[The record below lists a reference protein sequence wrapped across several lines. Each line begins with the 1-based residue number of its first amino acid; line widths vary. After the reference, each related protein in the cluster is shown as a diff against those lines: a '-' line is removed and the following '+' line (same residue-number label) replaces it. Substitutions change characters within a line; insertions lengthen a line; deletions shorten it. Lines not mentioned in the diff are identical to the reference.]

1 MMDRPAE
8 KIALIGVGCRLPGGV
23 GSADEYWTLLCEG
36 RDASG
41 PAPADRWRDYAER
54 GPSYAAAVRRTLA
67 RGSFLDGVA
76 DFDAEF
82 FGLSPREAELMD
94 PQQRLVMET
103 AWEALEHAGV
113 PPTSLAGTDA
123 GVYVGVCTGD
133 YGHRLLE
140 DLPDIEAWTG
150 IGAATCAV
158 ANRVSYALDLRGPSM
173 AVDTAC
179 SASLVAVHLAV
190 QALRAG
196 ETDVALAGGVN
207 LILSPGETL
216 TLDAAATLAPDGRSK
231 SFDAAADGYGRGE
244 GAVVVVLKRLADA
257 VRDGD
262 RVLATIRG
270 SAVNQD
276 GRTVGIMAPCGQAQ
290 EHVMRRALR
299 QAGVEPGTVGYV
311 EAHGTGT
318 AIGDPLEAGALSAVY
333 GKGRP
338 PEQPCLIGSAKSN
351 IGHLEGAAGIAGLV
365 KAVLA
370 LERGEIPPSRLDT
383 PTPAVDWAGAGLRV
397 VDAPAPWPGSAHP
410 RRAAVSAFGYGGT
423 VAHVVLEQ
431 APPPRPAADW
441 TVSQPAAEGAASQPP
456 AAGTA
461 TEPPAEVAA
470 ARSPAEEAVG
480 RPYLVSPA
488 RPYSVS
494 VARLYPVSAASQAA
508 LRQAAGNLAGVVGR
522 LSAADVGHTLAL
534 RRAHLPQRA
543 VVAAEDPAALA
554 DRLRAL
560 SAGAPHDAVTT
571 GRVLADP
578 GPGPVFVF
586 SGHGSQWTGM
596 GRELL
601 ETSPAFAAVVDELE
615 PVFAAEIGFSPRKAL
630 TEDELTEV
638 DRIQTMIFVMQL
650 GLVELWREHGVRP
663 HAVIGHSVGEIAAAV
678 TAGALSRLDGARLI
692 CRRSLLLRRVAGRG
706 AMVMVPLP
714 FGETARLLG
723 DRTDVVAAIASSPGS
738 TVVSG
743 DPDAVAEVLAG
754 WLEEGI
760 PARRVASDVAFHGP
774 QMDPLLAEL
783 TTAAAGLTEG
793 APGIRVYST
802 VLDDPRTEHGFD
814 AEYWAANL
822 RRPVRLAEAVAA
834 AAADGYRAF
843 VEISPHPVVTHSVLE
858 TLGAGG
864 HEEVFVGASLR
875 RNRSPRVTLPASV
888 AAAYCAGLD
897 VDWHRLQPAG
907 GPVVLPSY
915 PWQRRRHWRAPSA
928 PDTGGRGHDP
938 DTHTLLGDGLDLAG
952 TDVRLWRTGVDDQ
965 SRPYPG
971 SHAIEG
977 VEIVPAAVLAATFF
991 AAAEAQALG
1000 EVTMSA
1006 PLLTAERREVQV
1018 VRQGTG
1024 LRLAARAAGDPD
1036 AAWQMIATAT
1046 VPAEPGEAPVPPAR
1060 RLESADPGLV
1070 MQRLAAVGVPGTGF
1084 DWTVEEL
1091 LRGDGALR
1099 ARVRC
1104 GPAATWAPVLDAA
1117 MSVAPSV
1124 FPGDPLLRMVTHV
1137 DRLVTVGQ
1145 PPETVDIEVWLDP
1158 DRADTVHVRVTDRA
1172 DTVHVR
1178 VTDRADTVH
1187 VRMADRAGAVAGWLS
1202 GLRYPVIDAPPAAES
1217 GAEGV
1222 RPAESIVDLGP
1233 EELRAF
1239 LLEEVG
1245 AQIAKEMRLA
1255 PADLQPHRP
1264 LVEQGLDSVLTVV
1277 VRRRLEK
1284 RFRCSLPA
1292 TLLWQQPTVAA
1303 VADYIAG
1310 LLSASAGQGDAA
1322 ARM

>member
-1 MMDRPAE
+1 MARPAE
-8 KIALIGVGCRLPGGV
+8 LIALIGIGCRLPGGV
-23 GSADEYWTLLCEG
+23 GSADEYWDLLCEG

-41 PAPADRWRDYAER
+41 PAPEERWRDYADR
-54 GPSYAAAVRRTLA
+54 GPSYATAVRRTLA

-113 PPTSLAGTDA
+113 APTSLAGTDA

-150 IGAATCAV
+150 IGSATCAV

-216 TLDAAATLAPDGRSK
+216 TLDAAGTLAPDGRSK

-244 GAVVVVLKRLADA
+244 GAVVVVLKRLSDA

-276 GRTVGIMAPCGQAQ
+276 GRTAGIMAPCGQAQ

-318 AIGDPLEAGALSAVY
+318 AVGDPLEAGALSAVY

-370 LERGEIPPSRLDT
+370 LERGQIPPSRLDT
-383 PTPAVDWAGAGLRV
+383 PNPAVDWEAAGLRV

-431 APPPRPAADW
+431 APPA
-441 TVSQPAAEGAASQPP
+441 
-456 AAGTA
+456 
-461 TEPPAEVAA
+461 EPPAE
-470 ARSPAEEAVG
+470 G
-480 RPYLVSPA
+480 RA
-488 RPYSVS
+488 G
-494 VARLYPVSAASQAA
+494 RLFPVSAASRAA
-508 LRQAAGNLAGVVGR
+508 LRQAAGNLAGVVGD
-522 LSAADVGHTLAL
+522 LPAAGVGHTLAL
-534 RRAHLPQRA
+534 RRAHLPHRA

-554 DRLRAL
+554 ARLRAL
-560 SAGAPHDAVTT
+560 SAGTPHDAVTT
-571 GRVLADP
+571 GQVLVDP

-586 SGHGSQWTGM
+586 SGHGSQWAGM

-601 ETSPAFAAVVDELE
+601 ETEPAFAAVVDELE
-615 PVFAAEIGFSPRKAL
+615 PVFAAEIGFSPRKVL
-630 TEDELTEV
+630 TEDELTDV

-692 CRRSLLLRRVAGRG
+692 CRRSRLLRRVAGRG
-706 AMVMVPLP
+706 AMVMVQLP
-714 FGETARLLG
+714 FAETARLLG
-723 DRTDVVAAIASSPGS
+723 ERTDVVAAIASSPGS

-743 DPDAVAEVLAG
+743 DPDAVADVLAG
-754 WLEEGI
+754 WLEQGI

-783 TTAAAGLTEG
+783 TAAAADLTADTPGL
-793 APGIRVYST
+793 RVYST
-802 VLDDPRTEHGFD
+802 ALEDPRTSHGFD
-814 AEYWAANL
+814 GAYWAANL
-822 RRPVRLAEAVAA
+822 RRPVRLADAVTA

-864 HEEVFVGASLR
+864 YEEIFVGASLR

-888 AAAYCAGLD
+888 AAAYCAGLE

-915 PWQRRRHWRAPSA
+915 PWQHRRHWRAPSA
-928 PDTGGRGHDP
+928 PDTAGRGHDP
-938 DTHTLLGDGLDLAG
+938 DTHTLLGDGVDLAG
-952 TDVRLWRTGVDDQ
+952 SDVRLWRTGVDDQ
-965 SRPYPG
+965 TRPYPG

-991 AAAEAQALG
+991 AASGGRTLG

-1006 PLLTAERREVQV
+1006 PLLTADRREVQV
-1018 VRQGTG
+1018 VRQGG
-1024 LRLAARAAGDPD
+1024 ELRLAARAAGEPD

-1046 VPAEPGEAPVPPAR
+1046 VPATPGEAPDPPAHP
-1060 RLESADPGLV
+1060 LTAADPGLV
-1070 MQRLAAVGVPGTGF
+1070 MERLAAVGVPGTGF

-1091 LRGDGALR
+1091 LRGHGALR

-1117 MSVAPSV
+1117 MSVAPSA

-1137 DRLVTVGQ
+1137 DRLVAVGEPPDTV
-1145 PPETVDIEVWLDP
+1145 EIEVWLDP
-1158 DRADTVHVRVTDRA
+1158 ERADTVQVRVTDG
-1172 DTVHVR
+1172 
-1178 VTDRADTVH
+1178 
-1187 VRMADRAGAVAGWLS
+1187 AGDVVGWLS
-1202 GLRYPVIDAPPAAES
+1202 GLRYPVIDVPAPAEN
-1217 GAEGV
+1217 GTDGT
-1222 RPAESIVDLGP
+1222 RPAESIADLGP

-1245 AQIAKEMRLA
+1245 AQIAKEMRLD
-1255 PADLQPHRP
+1255 PGDLQPHRP

-1284 RFRCSLPA
+1284 RFRCSLPT

-1303 VADYIAG
+1303 VSDYIAG
-1310 LLSASAGQGDAA
+1310 LVSANGSAEAG
-1322 ARM
+1322 

>member
-1 MMDRPAE
+1 MDRPA
-8 KIALIGVGCRLPGGV
+8 IAVIGIGCRLPGG
-23 GSADEYWTLLCEG
+23 ADSPEAYWDLLREG

-41 PAPADRWRDYAER
+41 PAPADRWRDYAGR
-54 GPSYAAAVRRTLA
+54 GPSYAAAVRRA
-67 RGSFLDGVA
+67 VPRGSFLDGVT

-94 PQQRLVMET
+94 PQQRLVLET

-113 PPTSLAGTDA
+113 SPDALAGTDA

-216 TLDAAATLAPDGRSK
+216 TLDAAGTLAPDGRSK

-244 GAVVVVLKRLADA
+244 GAAVVVLKRLTDA

-262 RVLATIRG
+262 RILATVLG

-318 AIGDPLEAGALSAVY
+318 AVGDPLEAAALGAVY
-333 GKGRP
+333 GAGRP
-338 PEQPCLIGSAKSN
+338 AERPCLIGSAKSN

-370 LERGEIPPSRLDT
+370 LDRGELPPSRLDT

-397 VDAPAPWPGSAHP
+397 VDAPTPWPGSEHP

-431 APPPRPAADW
+431 APEQA
-441 TVSQPAAEGAASQPP
+441 PP
-456 AAGTA
+456 AGGTA
-461 TEPPAEVAA
+461 
-470 ARSPAEEAVG
+470 G
-480 RPYLVSPA
+480 
-488 RPYSVS
+488 
-494 VARLYPVSAASQAA
+494 RLYPVSAASRPA
-508 LRQAAGNLAGVVGR
+508 LRQAAGDLAAVVGR
-522 LSAADVGHTLAL
+522 LPAASVGHTLAL
-534 RRAHLPQRA
+534 RRAHLPHRA
-543 VVAAEDPAALA
+543 VVAADDAAALTEG
-554 DRLRAL
+554 LRAL
-560 SAGAPHDAVTT
+560 AAGAPNDAVTT
-571 GRVLADP
+571 GRVLGDP

-586 SGHGSQWTGM
+586 SGHGSQWAGM

-601 ETSPAFAAVVDELE
+601 ASEPAFAAVIDELE
-615 PVFAAEIGFSPRKAL
+615 PVFAAEIGFSPREVL
-630 TEDELTEV
+630 SEGELTEV
-638 DRIQTMIFVMQL
+638 DRIQTMIFAMQL
-650 GLVELWREHGVRP
+650 GLVELWREYGLRP

-678 TAGALSRLDGARLI
+678 TAGALSRVDGARLI
-692 CRRSLLLRRVAGRG
+692 CRRSRLLRRVAGRG
-706 AMVMVPLP
+706 AMAMVQLP
-714 FGETARLLG
+714 FADAARLLAG
-723 DRTDVVAAIASSPGS
+723 RTDVVAAIASSPGS

-743 DPDAVAEVLAG
+743 DPDSVAEVLLG
-754 WLEEGI
+754 WLDEGI

-774 QMDPLLAEL
+774 QMDPLLADL
-783 TTAAAGLTEG
+783 TAAAADLVPA
-793 APGIRVYST
+793 APGLRVYST
-802 VLDDPRTEHGFD
+802 ALDDPREAPGFD
-814 AEYWAANL
+814 GAYWAANL
-822 RRPVRLAEAVAA
+822 RRPVRLADAVAA

-858 TLGAGG
+858 TLSADG
-864 HEEVFVGASLR
+864 HEEVFVGSSLR
-875 RNRSPRVTLPASV
+875 RNRPARATLLAGV
-888 AAAYCAGLD
+888 AAAHCAGLG
-897 VDWHRLQPAG
+897 VDWRRLQPAG
-907 GPVVLPSY
+907 GPVVLPAY

-928 PDTGGRGHDP
+928 PDAGGRGHDP
-938 DTHTLLGDGLDLAG
+938 DTHTLLGDGVDLAG
-952 TDVRLWRTGVDDQ
+952 TDVRLWRTALDDQ
-965 SRPYPG
+965 TRPYPG

-991 AAAEAQALG
+991 AASGGQVLG

-1006 PLLTAERREVQV
+1006 PLLTTDRREVQV
-1018 VRQGTG
+1018 VRQGTA
-1024 LRLAARAAGDPD
+1024 LRLAARPAGEPD

-1046 VPAEPGEAPVPPAR
+1046 VPATPGEAPAPPAQP
-1060 RLESADPGLV
+1060 LTPADPGTV
-1070 MQRLAAVGVPGTGF
+1070 TRRLAAVGVPGTGF
-1084 DWTVEEL
+1084 DWTVGEL
-1091 LRGDGALR
+1091 LLGHGALR

-1104 GPAATWAPVLDAA
+1104 GPAGGEPPADGTAPGAWATVLDAA
-1117 MSVAPSV
+1117 MSVAPSA

-1137 DRLVTVGQ
+1137 DRLVTVGE
-1145 PPETVDIEVWLDP
+1145 PPGAVDIEVWLDP
-1158 DRADTVHVRVTDRA
+1158 ERADTVQVRVTDP
-1172 DTVHVR
+1172 
-1178 VTDRADTVH
+1178 
-1187 VRMADRAGAVAGWLS
+1187 AGAVVAWLS
-1202 GLRYPVIDAPPAAES
+1202 GLRYPVIDAPAS
-1217 GAEGV
+1217 GEDGADGR
-1222 RPAESIVDLGP
+1222 RPADSFADLPP

-1239 LLEEVG
+1239 LIEEVG
-1245 AQIAKEMRLA
+1245 AQVAKEMRLA
-1255 PADLQPHRP
+1255 PGDLSPNRP

-1277 VRRRLEK
+1277 VRRRLEQ
-1284 RFRCSLPA
+1284 RFRCSLPT
-1292 TLLWQQPTVAA
+1292 TLLWRQPTIVA
-1303 VADYIAG
+1303 VSDYIAG
-1310 LLSASAGQGDAA
+1310 LVAGPTPAANGNGSTDAG
-1322 ARM
+1322 

>member
-1 MMDRPAE
+1 MDRPNE
-8 KIALIGVGCRLPGGV
+8 MIALIGIGCRLPGGV
-23 GSADEYWTLLCEG
+23 GSADDYWNLLCEG

-41 PAPADRWRDYAER
+41 PAPADRWSDYADR
-54 GPSYAAAVRRTLA
+54 GPSYAAALRRA
-67 RGSFLDGVA
+67 VPYGSYLDGAA

-113 PPTSLAGTDA
+113 SPDALAGTDA

-150 IGAATCAV
+150 IGAAACAV
-158 ANRVSYALDLRGPSM
+158 ANRVSYALDLRGPSL

-190 QALRAG
+190 QALRTG

-216 TLDAAATLAPDGRSK
+216 TLDAAGTLAPDGRSK

-244 GAVVVVLKRLADA
+244 GAAVVVLKRLSDA

-262 RVLATIRG
+262 RILATIRG

-276 GRTVGIMAPCGQAQ
+276 GRTAGIMAPCGQAQ

-318 AIGDPLEAGALSAVY
+318 AVGDPLEADALGAVY
-333 GKGRP
+333 GADRP
-338 PEQPCLIGSAKSN
+338 AEEPCLIGSAKSN

-370 LERGEIPPSRLDT
+370 LERGELPPSRLDT
-383 PTPAVDWAGAGLRV
+383 PTPAIDWKGTGLRV
-397 VDAPAPWPGSAHP
+397 VDAPRPWPASAHP

-431 APPPRPAADW
+431 APP
-441 TVSQPAAEGAASQPP
+441 AEGQPHPASDKE
-456 AAGTA
+456 TA
-461 TEPPAEVAA
+461 
-470 ARSPAEEAVG
+470 R
-480 RPYLVSPA
+480 
-488 RPYSVS
+488 
-494 VARLYPVSAASQAA
+494 RLYPVSAASRAA
-508 LRQAAGNLAGVVGR
+508 LRQAAGNLAGVVGD
-522 LSAADVGHTLAL
+522 LPAADAGHTLAL
-534 RRAHLPQRA
+534 RRAHLPHRA
-543 VVAAEDPAALA
+543 VVAAESPAALA

-560 SAGAPHDAVTT
+560 STGAPHDAVTT
-571 GRVLADP
+571 GQVLVDP

-586 SGHGSQWTGM
+586 SGHGSQWAGM

-601 ETSPAFAAVVDELE
+601 ATEPAFAAVIDELE
-615 PVFAAEIGFSPRKAL
+615 PVFAAEIGFSPREVL

-638 DRIQTMIFVMQL
+638 DRIQTMIFAMQL
-650 GLVELWREHGVRP
+650 GLVELWRAYGVRP

-692 CRRSLLLRRVAGRG
+692 CRRSRLLRRVAGHG
-706 AMVMVPLP
+706 AMAMVQLP
-714 FGETARLLG
+714 FAEAARLLG

-743 DPDAVAEVLAG
+743 DPDAVADVLTG
-754 WLEEGI
+754 WIEEGI

-774 QMDPLLAEL
+774 QMDPLLADL
-783 TTAAAGLTEG
+783 TAAAADLKVDV
-793 APGIRVYST
+793 PGIRVYST
-802 VLDDPRTEHGFD
+802 ALDDPRASPGFD
-814 AEYWAANL
+814 GAYWAVNL
-822 RRPVRLAEAVAA
+822 RRPVRLADAIAA

-843 VEISPHPVVTHSVLE
+843 IELAPHPVVTHSVLE
-858 TLGAGG
+858 TLSTGG
-864 HEEVFVGASLR
+864 HEEIFVGASLR
-875 RNRSPRVTLPASV
+875 RNRPTRAALLTSV
-888 AAAYCAGLD
+888 AAAHCAGVE
-897 VDWHRLQPAG
+897 VDWHRLQPVG

-915 PWQRRRHWRAPSA
+915 PWQHRRHWRTPSA
-928 PDTGGRGHDP
+928 PDTAGRGHDP

-965 SRPYPG
+965 TRPYPG

-991 AAAEAQALG
+991 AAAGGQVLG

-1006 PLLTAERREVQV
+1006 PLLTADRREVQV

-1024 LRLAARAAGDPD
+1024 LRLAARPAGEPD
-1036 AAWQMIATAT
+1036 AAWQIIATAT
-1046 VPAEPGEAPVPPAR
+1046 ALTEPGEAPASPAPP
-1060 RLESADPGLV
+1060 LTSADPGLI
-1070 MQRLAAVGVPGTGF
+1070 MQRLAAVGVPETGF
-1084 DWTVEEL
+1084 DWTVKEL
-1091 LRGDGALR
+1091 LYGDGALR

-1117 MSVAPSV
+1117 MSVAPSA

-1137 DRLVTVGQ
+1137 DRLVTVGEA
-1145 PPETVDIEVWLDP
+1145 PDTVDIEVWLDP
-1158 DRADTVHVRVTDRA
+1158 EHADTVQVRVTD
-1172 DTVHVR
+1172 D
-1178 VTDRADTVH
+1178 
-1187 VRMADRAGAVAGWLS
+1187 AGAVVGWLS
-1202 GLRYPVIDAPPAAES
+1202 GLRYPVIDVPTPAEN

-1222 RPAESIVDLGP
+1222 RPAESIADLGP
-1233 EELRAF
+1233 AELRAF
-1239 LLEEVG
+1239 LLEEVS
-1245 AQIAKEMRLA
+1245 AQIAQEMRLA
-1255 PADLQPHRP
+1255 PADLSPHRP

-1284 RFRCSLPA
+1284 RFRCSLPT
-1292 TLLWQQPTVAA
+1292 TLLWRQPTVAA
-1303 VADYIAG
+1303 VSDFIAG
-1310 LLSASAGQGDAA
+1310 LVSTSNSNGEAS
-1322 ARM
+1322 

>member
-1 MMDRPAE
+1 MDRPAE
-8 KIALIGVGCRLPGGV
+8 VIALIGIGCRLPGGV
-23 GSADEYWTLLCEG
+23 GSAEEFWSLLCEG

-41 PAPADRWRDYAER
+41 PAPADRWRDYADR
-54 GPSYAAAVRRTLA
+54 GPSYAAAVRRTVPH
-67 RGSFLDGVA
+67 GSFLEGAA

-113 PPTSLAGTDA
+113 SPDALAGTDA

-158 ANRVSYALDLRGPSM
+158 ANRVSYALDLRGPSL

-216 TLDAAATLAPDGRSK
+216 TLDAAGTLAPDGRSK

-244 GAVVVVLKRLADA
+244 GAAVVVLKRLSDA

-262 RVLATIRG
+262 RILATIRG

-299 QAGVEPGTVGYV
+299 QAGVEPATVGYV

-318 AIGDPLEAGALSAVY
+318 AVGDPLEAGALAAVY
-333 GKGRP
+333 GAGRP
-338 PEQPCLIGSAKSN
+338 ADEPCLIGSAKSN

-370 LERGEIPPSRLDT
+370 LERGELPPSRLDT

-397 VDAPAPWPGSAHP
+397 VGAPTPWPGSAHP

-431 APPPRPAADW
+431 APPTR
-441 TVSQPAAEGAASQPP
+441 SAAEGTAEWAAE
-456 AAGTA
+456 GTA
-461 TEPPAEVAA
+461 EETAGGTAGQIAERPAEKIAG
-470 ARSPAEEAVG
+470 RTAEGTAG
-480 RPYLVSPA
+480 
-488 RPYSVS
+488 
-494 VARLYPVSAASQAA
+494 RLYPVSAASRAA
-508 LRQAAGNLAGVVGR
+508 LRQAAGNLAGVVAE
-522 LSAADVGHTLAL
+522 LPAAGVGHTLAL
-534 RRAHLPQRA
+534 RRAHLPHRA
-543 VVAAEDPAALA
+543 VVAAANPATLA
-554 DRLRAL
+554 ERLRTL
-560 SAGAPHDAVTT
+560 SAGTPHDAVTT
-571 GRVLADP
+571 GRVLTDR

-586 SGHGSQWTGM
+586 SGHGSQWAGM

-601 ETSPAFAAVVDELE
+601 DTEPAFAAVIDELE
-615 PVFAAEIGFSPRKAL
+615 PVFAAEIGFSPREVL
-630 TEDELTEV
+630 SGGELTEV
-638 DRIQTMIFVMQL
+638 DRIQTMIFAMQL
-650 GLVELWREHGVRP
+650 GLVELWRAHGVRP
-663 HAVIGHSVGEIAAAV
+663 HAVIGHSVGELAAAV

-692 CRRSLLLRRVAGRG
+692 CRRSLLLRQVAGRG
-706 AMVMVPLP
+706 AMAMVQLP
-714 FGETARLLG
+714 FAEAARLLEG
-723 DRTDVVAAIASSPGS
+723 RTDVVAAIAASPGS

-743 DPDAVAEVLAG
+743 DPDAVARVLTG
-754 WLEEGI
+754 WIEEGI

-774 QMDPLLAEL
+774 QMDPLLAGL
-783 TTAAAGLTEG
+783 TAAAADLKAGVL
-793 APGIRVYST
+793 GIRVYST
-802 VLDDPRTEHGFD
+802 ALDDPRESPGFD
-814 AEYWAANL
+814 GAYWAANL
-822 RRPVRLAEAVAA
+822 RHPVRLADAVTAA
-834 AAADGYRAF
+834 ATDGYRAF
-843 VEISPHPVVTHSVLE
+843 IEVSAHPVVTHSLLE
-858 TLGAGG
+858 TLSTAG
-864 HEEVFVGASLR
+864 HDEVFVGTSLR
-875 RNRSPRVTLPASV
+875 RNRPARATLLAGV
-888 AAAYCAGLD
+888 AAAHCAGLD
-897 VDWHRLQPAG
+897 VNWPGLQPAG

-915 PWQRRRHWRAPSA
+915 PWQHRRHWRTPSA
-928 PDTGGRGHDP
+928 PDNAGRGHDP
-938 DTHTLLGDGLDLAG
+938 DTHTLLGDGIDLAG
-952 TDVRLWRTGVDDQ
+952 TDVRLWRTSLDDQ
-965 SRPYPG
+965 TRPYPG

-991 AAAEAQALG
+991 AAAGGQVLG

-1006 PLLTAERREVQV
+1006 PLLTADRREVQV
-1018 VRQGTG
+1018 VRQGAA

-1036 AAWQMIATAT
+1036 AAWQMIATAA
-1046 VPAEPGEAPVPPAR
+1046 VPAAPGTAPAPPEQP
-1060 RLESADPGLV
+1060 LTPVDPGLV
-1070 MQRLAAVGVPGTGF
+1070 AQRLAAVGVPGTGF
-1084 DWTVEEL
+1084 GWTIEEL
-1091 LRGDGALR
+1091 LRGHGALR

-1104 GPAATWAPVLDAA
+1104 GPATTWAPVLDAA
-1117 MSVAPSV
+1117 MSVAPSA

-1137 DRLVTVGQ
+1137 DRLVAVAE
-1145 PPETVDIEVWLDP
+1145 PPGTVDIEVWLDP
-1158 DRADTVHVRVTDRA
+1158 DRADTVQVRVTDE
-1172 DTVHVR
+1172 
-1178 VTDRADTVH
+1178 
-1187 VRMADRAGAVAGWLS
+1187 AGAVVGWLS
-1202 GLRYPVIDAPPAAES
+1202 GLRYPVIAAPASGEN

-1222 RPAESIVDLGP
+1222 RPADSIAGLGP
-1233 EELRAF
+1233 AELRAF

-1255 PADLQPHRP
+1255 PADLSPHRP

-1277 VRRRLEK
+1277 VRRRLEQ
-1284 RFRCSLPA
+1284 RFRCSLPT
-1292 TLLWQQPTVAA
+1292 TLLWRQPTVAA
-1303 VADYIAG
+1303 VSDFIAG
-1310 LLSASAGQGDAA
+1310 LVSPANGNGNAG
-1322 ARM
+1322 

>member
-1 MMDRPAE
+1 MDRPVEA
-8 KIALIGVGCRLPGGV
+8 IAVIGIGCRLPGGA
-23 GSADEYWTLLCEG
+23 GSPDAYWELLREG

-41 PAPADRWRDYAER
+41 PAPADRWQDYADR
-54 GPSYAAAVRRTLA
+54 GPSYAAAVRRTVP
-67 RGSFLDGVA
+67 RGSFLEGAA

-113 PPTSLAGTDA
+113 SPDALAGTDA

-158 ANRVSYALDLRGPSM
+158 ANRVSYALDLRGPSL

-216 TLDAAATLAPDGRSK
+216 TLDAAGTLAPDGRSK

-244 GAVVVVLKRLADA
+244 GAAVVVLKRLSDA
-257 VRDGD
+257 VADGD
-262 RVLATIRG
+262 RILAVVRG

-299 QAGVEPGTVGYV
+299 QAGIEPGTVGYV

-318 AIGDPLEAGALSAVY
+318 AVGDPLEAAALGAVY
-333 GKGRP
+333 GAGRSADR
-338 PEQPCLIGSAKSN
+338 PCLIGSAKSN

-370 LERGEIPPSRLDT
+370 LERGELPPSRLDT

-397 VDAPAPWPGSAHP
+397 VGAPTPWPDSAHP

-423 VAHVVLEQ
+423 VAHVVLEE
-431 APPPRPAADW
+431 APPASPAD
-441 TVSQPAAEGAASQPP
+441 G
-456 AAGTA
+456 GTA
-461 TEPPAEVAA
+461 
-470 ARSPAEEAVG
+470 G
-480 RPYLVSPA
+480 RLF
-488 RPYSVS
+488 
-494 VARLYPVSAASQAA
+494 PVSAASRTA
-508 LRQAAGNLAGVVGR
+508 LRQAAGRLAD
-522 LSAADVGHTLAL
+522 AAGDHPAAGVGHTLAL
-534 RRAHLPQRA
+534 RRAHLAERA
-543 VVAAEDPAALA
+543 VVAADDAAALTGG
-554 DRLRAL
+554 LRAL
-560 SAGAPHDAVTT
+560 AAGTPHAAVTT
-571 GRVLADP
+571 GRVLTAP

-586 SGHGSQWTGM
+586 SGHGSQWAGM

-601 ETSPAFAAVVDELE
+601 ATEPAFAAVIDELE
-615 PVFAAEIGFSPRKAL
+615 PVFAAEIGFSPREVL
-630 TEDELTEV
+630 TDGGLTEV
-638 DRIQTMIFVMQL
+638 DRVQTMIFAMQL
-650 GLVELWREHGVRP
+650 GLVELWRGYGVRP

-692 CRRSLLLRRVAGRG
+692 CRRSRLLRRVAGRG
-706 AMVMVPLP
+706 AMAMVQLP
-714 FGETARLLG
+714 FADAAARLAG
-723 DRTDVVAAIASSPGS
+723 RADVVAAIASSPGS

-743 DPDAVAEVLAG
+743 EPDAVAEVLSG

-760 PARRVASDVAFHGP
+760 PGRRVASDVAFHGP

-783 TTAAAGLTEG
+783 TAAAADLT
-793 APGIRVYST
+793 PRVPDLRVYST
-802 VLDDPRTEHGFD
+802 ALDDPRAAPGFD
-814 AEYWAANL
+814 GAYWATNL
-822 RRPVRLAEAVAA
+822 RRPVRLADAVSA

-858 TLGAGG
+858 TLSVTG
-864 HEEVFVGASLR
+864 HEDVFVGASLR
-875 RNRSPRVTLPASV
+875 RNRPARDTLLTGV
-888 AAAYCAGLD
+888 AAAHCAGLD
-897 VDWHRLQPAG
+897 VDWRRLQPAG
-907 GPVVLPSY
+907 GPLTLPTY
-915 PWQRRRHWRAPSA
+915 PWQHRRHWRAPSA
-928 PDTGGRGHDP
+928 PDAGGRGHDP
-938 DTHTLLGDGLDLAG
+938 DAHTLLGDGVELAG
-952 TDVRLWRTGVDDQ
+952 TDVRLWRTALDDHT
-965 SRPYPG
+965 RPYPG

-977 VEIVPAAVLAATFF
+977 VEIVPAAVLAVTFF
-991 AAAEAQALG
+991 AASGGQALG

-1006 PLLTAERREVQV
+1006 PLLTADRREVQV
-1018 VRQGTG
+1018 VRQGAE
-1024 LRLAARAAGDPD
+1024 LRLAARTAGEPD
-1036 AAWQMIATAT
+1036 APWQLIATAT
-1046 VPAEPGEAPVPPAR
+1046 AAGTANATGTVTATADATGTATATADATATAEPGDGPTLPDRPLAP
-1060 RLESADPGLV
+1060 ADPGSV
-1070 MQRLAAVGVPGTGF
+1070 TQRLAAVGVPGTGF

-1091 LRGDGALR
+1091 LRGDGVLR

-1104 GPAATWAPVLDAA
+1104 GPSDTWAPVLDAA
-1117 MSVAPSV
+1117 MSVAPSA

-1137 DRLVTVGQ
+1137 DRLVAVGKPPDTVH
-1145 PPETVDIEVWLDP
+1145 IEVWLDP
-1158 DRADTVHVRVTDRA
+1158 DRADTVQVRVTDP
-1172 DTVHVR
+1172 
-1178 VTDRADTVH
+1178 
-1187 VRMADRAGAVAGWLS
+1187 AGAVVGRLD
-1202 GLRYPVIDAPPAAES
+1202 GLRYPVIDAPAARENGADGTGPVES
-1217 GAEGV
+1217 FAE
-1222 RPAESIVDLGP
+1222 LGP

-1239 LLEEVG
+1239 LIQEVG
-1245 AQIAKEMRLA
+1245 AQIAKEMRLD
-1255 PADLQPHRP
+1255 PADLSPHRP

-1284 RFRCSLPA
+1284 RFRCSLPT
-1292 TLLWQQPTVAA
+1292 TLLWRQPTIVA
-1303 VADYIAG
+1303 VSDYIAG
-1310 LLSASAGQGDAA
+1310 LVSAPNGSADAG
-1322 ARM
+1322 

>member
-1 MMDRPAE
+1 MDRPAE
-8 KIALIGVGCRLPGGV
+8 MIALIGIGCRLPGGV
-23 GSADEYWTLLCEG
+23 GSADEYWNLLCEG

-41 PAPADRWRDYAER
+41 PAPADRWRDYADR
-54 GPSYAAAVRRTLA
+54 GPSYAAALRRTLPY
-67 RGSFLDGVA
+67 GSFLDGVA

-113 PPTSLAGTDA
+113 SPDALAGTDA

-158 ANRVSYALDLRGPSM
+158 ANRVSYALDLRGPSL

-216 TLDAAATLAPDGRSK
+216 TLDAAGTLAPDGRSK

-276 GRTVGIMAPCGQAQ
+276 GRTAGIMAPCGQAQ

-318 AIGDPLEAGALSAVY
+318 AVGDPLEAGALGAVY

-338 PEQPCLIGSAKSN
+338 PERPCLIGSAKSN

-370 LERGEIPPSRLDT
+370 LERGELPPSRLDA
-383 PTPAVDWAGAGLRV
+383 PTPAIDWEGAGLRV
-397 VDAPAPWPGSAHP
+397 VDAPTPWPASAHP

-431 APPPRPAADW
+431 APPA
-441 TVSQPAAEGAASQPP
+441 GPP
-456 AAGTA
+456 AGGTA
-461 TEPPAEVAA
+461 
-470 ARSPAEEAVG
+470 G
-480 RPYLVSPA
+480 
-488 RPYSVS
+488 
-494 VARLYPVSAASQAA
+494 RLYPVSAASPAA
-508 LRQAAGNLAGVVGR
+508 LRQAAGNLAGVAGR
-522 LSAADVGHTLAL
+522 LPSADVGHTLAL
-534 RRAHLPQRA
+534 RRAHLPHRA
-543 VVAAEDPAALA
+543 VVAAQSPAALA

-560 SAGAPHDAVTT
+560 STGAPHDAVTT
-571 GRVLADP
+571 GRVLSDP

-586 SGHGSQWTGM
+586 SGHGSQWAGM

-601 ETSPAFAAVVDELE
+601 ATEPVFAAVIDELE
-615 PVFAAEIGFSPRKAL
+615 PVFAAEIGFSPREVLA
-630 TEDELTEV
+630 EDELTEV
-638 DRIQTMIFVMQL
+638 DRIQTMIFAMQL
-650 GLVELWREHGVRP
+650 GLVELWHAHGVRP

-678 TAGALSRLDGARLI
+678 TAGALSRVDGARLI
-692 CRRSLLLRRVAGRG
+692 CRRSRLLRRVAGRG
-706 AMVMVPLP
+706 AMAMVHLP
-714 FGETARLLG
+714 FAETARLLG
-723 DRTDVVAAIASSPGS
+723 DRTDVVAAIAASPGS

-743 DPDAVAEVLAG
+743 DPDAVADVLAG
-754 WLEEGI
+754 WIKEGI
-760 PARRVASDVAFHGP
+760 PGRRVASDVAFHGP
-774 QMDPLLAEL
+774 QMDPLLADL
-783 TTAAAGLTEG
+783 AAAAADLTAG
-793 APGIRVYST
+793 VPDIRVYST
-802 VLDDPRTEHGFD
+802 ALDDPRANPGFD
-814 AEYWAANL
+814 GAYWAVNL
-822 RRPVRLAEAVAA
+822 RRPVRLADAVTA

-858 TLGAGG
+858 TLGTAG
-864 HEEVFVGASLR
+864 HEEVFVGMSLR
-875 RNRSPRVTLPASV
+875 RNRPSLLAGL
-888 AAAYCAGLD
+888 AAAHCAGLD
-897 VDWHRLQPAG
+897 VDWRRLQPVG

-915 PWQRRRHWRAPSA
+915 PWQHRRHWRAPSA
-928 PDTGGRGHDP
+928 PDAAGRGHDP
-938 DTHTLLGDGLDLAG
+938 GTHTLLGDGIDLAG
-952 TDVRLWRTGVDDQ
+952 TDVRLWRTSVDDQ
-965 SRPYPG
+965 TRPYPG

-991 AAAEAQALG
+991 AAAGGQVLG
-1000 EVTMSA
+1000 EVRMSA
-1006 PLLTAERREVQV
+1006 PLLTADRREVQV
-1018 VRQGTG
+1018 VRQGTE
-1024 LRLAARAAGDPD
+1024 LRLAARAAREPD
-1036 AAWQMIATAT
+1036 AAWQVIATAT
-1046 VPAEPGEAPVPPAR
+1046 VPAEPGQAPAPPAQP
-1060 RLESADPGLV
+1060 LVQAEPGLV
-1070 MQRLAAVGVPGTGF
+1070 TERLAAIGVPGTGF

-1091 LRGDGALR
+1091 LRGHGALR

-1117 MSVAPSV
+1117 MSVAPSA
-1124 FPGDPLLRMVTHV
+1124 FPGDPLLRMVTNV
-1137 DRLVTVGQ
+1137 DRLVTVGE
-1145 PPETVDIEVWLDP
+1145 PPDTVDIEIWLGP
-1158 DRADTVHVRVTDRA
+1158 ERADTVQVRVTDRA
-1172 DTVHVR
+1172 
-1178 VTDRADTVH
+1178 
-1187 VRMADRAGAVAGWLS
+1187 GAVVGWLS
-1202 GLRYPVIDAPPAAES
+1202 GLRYPVIDVPAAAEN

-1222 RPAESIVDLGP
+1222 RPVESIADLGP

-1245 AQIAKEMRLA
+1245 AQIAQEMRLA

-1264 LVEQGLDSVLTVV
+1264 LIEQGLDSVLTVV
-1277 VRRRLEK
+1277 VLRRLEK
-1284 RFRCSLPA
+1284 RFRCSLPT
-1292 TLLWQQPTVAA
+1292 TLLWRQPTVAA
-1303 VADYIAG
+1303 VSDYIAG
-1310 LLSASAGQGDAA
+1310 LVSASNGNGHAHAPVGG
-1322 ARM
+1322 RRS

>member
-1 MMDRPAE
+1 MDRPVE
-8 KIALIGVGCRLPGGV
+8 MIALIGIGCRLPGGV
-23 GSADEYWTLLCEG
+23 GSADDYWNLLCEG

-41 PAPADRWRDYAER
+41 PAPADRWRDYADR
-54 GPSYAAAVRRTLA
+54 GPSYAAALRRTVPY
-67 RGSFLDGVA
+67 GSFLEGAA

-113 PPTSLAGTDA
+113 SPDALAGTDA

-150 IGAATCAV
+150 IGAAACAV

-190 QALRAG
+190 QALRSG

-216 TLDAAATLAPDGRSK
+216 TLDAAGTLAPDGRSK

-244 GAVVVVLKRLADA
+244 GAAVVVLKRLADA

-262 RVLATIRG
+262 RILATIRG

-276 GRTVGIMAPCGQAQ
+276 GRTAGIMAPCGQAQ

-299 QAGVEPGTVGYV
+299 QAGIEPGTVGYV

-318 AIGDPLEAGALSAVY
+318 AVGDPLEAGALSAVY
-333 GKGRP
+333 GADRP
-338 PEQPCLIGSAKSN
+338 AEQPCLIGSAKSN
-351 IGHLEGAAGIAGLV
+351 IGHLEGAAGVAGLV

-370 LERGEIPPSRLDT
+370 LERDELPPSRLDT
-383 PTPAVDWAGAGLRV
+383 PTPAIDWKGNGLRV
-397 VDAPAPWPGSAHP
+397 VDAPTPWPASDYP

-431 APPPRPAADW
+431 APP
-441 TVSQPAAEGAASQPP
+441 AEGTADRLSSVSAN
-456 AAGTA
+456 GTA
-461 TEPPAEVAA
+461 GQPSPVSANGT
-470 ARSPAEEAVG
+470 AR
-480 RPYLVSPA
+480 
-488 RPYSVS
+488 
-494 VARLYPVSAASQAA
+494 RLYPVSAASRAA
-508 LRQAAGNLAGVVGR
+508 LRQAAGNLASVVGQ
-522 LSAADVGHTLAL
+522 LPPADAGHTLAL
-534 RRAHLPQRA
+534 RRAHLPHRA
-543 VVAAEDPAALA
+543 VVAAENPAALA

-560 SAGAPHDAVTT
+560 SSGAPHDAVTT
-571 GRVLADP
+571 GRVLVDP

-586 SGHGSQWTGM
+586 SGHGSQWAGM

-601 ETSPAFAAVVDELE
+601 ATEPAFAAVIDELE
-615 PVFAAEIGFSPRKAL
+615 PVFAAEIGFSPREVL

-638 DRIQTMIFVMQL
+638 DRIQTMIFAMQL
-650 GLVELWREHGVRP
+650 GLVELWRAYGVRP

-692 CRRSLLLRRVAGRG
+692 CRRSLLLRRVAGHG
-706 AMVMVPLP
+706 AMAMVQLP
-714 FGETARLLG
+714 FAEAARLLG

-743 DPDAVAEVLAG
+743 DPDAVADVLTG
-754 WLEEGI
+754 WIEEGI

-774 QMDPLLAEL
+774 QMDPLLADL
-783 TTAAAGLTEG
+783 TAAAADLKVGV
-793 APGIRVYST
+793 PDIRVYST
-802 VLDDPRTEHGFD
+802 ALDDPQASPGFD
-814 AEYWAANL
+814 GAYWAVNL
-822 RRPVRLAEAVAA
+822 RRPVRLADAIAS

-843 VEISPHPVVTHSVLE
+843 VELSPHPVVTHSVLE

-864 HEEVFVGASLR
+864 HEEIFVGASLR
-875 RNRSPRVTLPASV
+875 RNRPTRATLLTSV
-888 AAAYCAGLD
+888 AAAHCAGIE

-915 PWQRRRHWRAPSA
+915 PWQHRTHWRTPSA
-928 PDTGGRGHDP
+928 PDTAGRGHDP

-965 SRPYPG
+965 TRPYPG

-991 AAAEAQALG
+991 AAAGGQALG

-1006 PLLTAERREVQV
+1006 PLLTADRREVQV

-1024 LRLAARAAGDPD
+1024 LRLAARAAGEPD

-1046 VPAEPGEAPVPPAR
+1046 ALAEPGEAPSSPA
-1060 RLESADPGLV
+1060 LPLTSAEPGLV
-1070 MQRLAAVGVPGTGF
+1070 IERLAAVGVPETGF
-1084 DWTVEEL
+1084 DWMVKEL
-1091 LRGDGALR
+1091 LRGHGALR
-1099 ARVRC
+1099 ARVQC

-1117 MSVAPSV
+1117 MSVAPSA

-1137 DRLVTVGQ
+1137 DRLVTVGE
-1145 PPETVDIEVWLDP
+1145 PPATVDIEVWLDP
-1158 DRADTVHVRVTDRA
+1158 ERADTVQVRVTD
-1172 DTVHVR
+1172 D
-1178 VTDRADTVH
+1178 
-1187 VRMADRAGAVAGWLS
+1187 AGAVVGWLS
-1202 GLRYPVIDAPPAAES
+1202 GLRYPVIDVPTPSEN
-1217 GAEGV
+1217 GTEGV
-1222 RPAESIVDLGP
+1222 RPAESIAGLGP
-1233 EELRAF
+1233 VELRAF
-1239 LLEEVG
+1239 LLEEVS
-1245 AQIAKEMRLA
+1245 AQIAQEMRLA
-1255 PADLQPHRP
+1255 PADLSPHRP

-1284 RFRCSLPA
+1284 RFRCSLPT
-1292 TLLWQQPTVAA
+1292 TLLWRQPTVAA
-1303 VADYIAG
+1303 VSDYIAG
-1310 LLSASAGQGDAA
+1310 LVSASNGNGNGDAG
-1322 ARM
+1322 

>member
-1 MMDRPAE
+1 MDRPVE
-8 KIALIGVGCRLPGGV
+8 MIALIGIGCRLPGGV
-23 GSADEYWTLLCEG
+23 GSAEEYWNLLCEG

-41 PAPADRWRDYAER
+41 PAPADRWRDYADR

-67 RGSFLDGVA
+67 HGSFLDGVA

-113 PPTSLAGTDA
+113 SPDALAGTDA

-150 IGAATCAV
+150 IGAAGCAV
-158 ANRVSYALDLRGPSM
+158 ANRVSYALDLRGPSL

-216 TLDAAATLAPDGRSK
+216 TLDAAGTLAPDGRSK

-244 GAVVVVLKRLADA
+244 GSVVVVLKRLADA

-262 RVLATIRG
+262 RILATIRG

-276 GRTVGIMAPCGQAQ
+276 GRTAGIMAPCGQAQ

-318 AIGDPLEAGALSAVY
+318 AVGDPLEAGALGAVY
-333 GKGRP
+333 GAGRP

-383 PTPAVDWAGAGLRV
+383 PTPAVDWEGTGLRV
-397 VDAPAPWPGSAHP
+397 VGAPTPWPGSAHP

-423 VAHVVLEQ
+423 VAHVVLEE
-431 APPPRPAADW
+431 APPARPAAER
-441 TVSQPAAEGAASQPP
+441 TAGPSAEGIAGLSAEGAAEPS
-456 AAGTA
+456 AEGILGLSAEGA
-461 TEPPAEVAA
+461 T
-470 ARSPAEEAVG
+470 G
-480 RPYLVSPA
+480 RLF
-488 RPYSVS
+488 
-494 VARLYPVSAASQAA
+494 PVSAASRAA
-508 LRQAAGNLAGVVGR
+508 LRQAAGNLADVAGS
-522 LSAADVGHTLAL
+522 LPAADVGHTLAL
-534 RRAHLPQRA
+534 RRAHLPHRA
-543 VVAAEDPAALA
+543 VVAAHNPAALA
-554 DRLRAL
+554 VRLRTL
-560 SAGAPHDAVTT
+560 SAGTPHDAVTT
-571 GRVLADP
+571 GRVLIDP

-586 SGHGSQWTGM
+586 SGHGSQWAGM

-601 ETSPAFAAVVDELE
+601 ETEPAFAAVIDELE
-615 PVFAAEIGFSPRKAL
+615 PVFSVEIGFSPRKAL
-630 TEDELTEV
+630 TEDELIDV
-638 DRIQTMIFVMQL
+638 DRIQTMIFAMQL
-650 GLVELWREHGVRP
+650 GLVELWRAYGVRP

-692 CRRSLLLRRVAGRG
+692 CRRSRLLRRVAGRG
-706 AMVMVPLP
+706 AMAMVQLP
-714 FGETARLLG
+714 FDEAARLLG

-774 QMDPLLAEL
+774 QMDPLLADL
-783 TTAAAGLTEG
+783 TAAAADLTPG

-802 VLDDPRTEHGFD
+802 ALDDPRAEHGF
-814 AEYWAANL
+814 AGTYWAANL
-822 RRPVRLAEAVAA
+822 RRPVRLADAVAA
-834 AAADGYRAF
+834 AAEDGYRAF

-864 HEEVFVGASLR
+864 HEEVFVGPSLR
-875 RNRSPRVTLPASV
+875 RNRPPSVTLPASV
-888 AAAYCAGLD
+888 AAAHCAGLE
-897 VDWHRLQPAG
+897 VDWQRLQPAG

-915 PWQRRRHWRAPSA
+915 PWQHRRHWRTPSA
-928 PDTGGRGHDP
+928 PDTAGRGHDP
-938 DTHTLLGDGLDLAG
+938 DTHTLLGDGVDLAG

-965 SRPYPG
+965 TRPYPG

-991 AAAEAQALG
+991 AAAGGQLLG

-1006 PLLTAERREVQV
+1006 PLLTADRREVQV
-1018 VRQGTG
+1018 VRQGSE
-1024 LRLAARAAGDPD
+1024 LRLAARAAGEPD
-1036 AAWQMIATAT
+1036 AAWQLIATAT
-1046 VPAEPGEAPVPPAR
+1046 VPSTPGEAPVPPAR
-1060 RLESADPGLV
+1060 PLTPVEPGLV
-1070 MQRLAAVGVPGTGF
+1070 GQRLAAVGVPETGF
-1084 DWTVEEL
+1084 DWQVEEL
-1091 LRGDGALR
+1091 LRGHGALR

-1104 GPAATWAPVLDAA
+1104 GPSATWAPVLDAA
-1117 MSVAPSV
+1117 MSVAPSA

-1137 DRLVTVGQ
+1137 DRLVTLGE
-1145 PPETVDIEVWLDP
+1145 PPSTVDIEVWLDP
-1158 DRADTVHVRVTDRA
+1158 VRADTVQVRLTDG
-1172 DTVHVR
+1172 
-1178 VTDRADTVH
+1178 
-1187 VRMADRAGAVAGWLS
+1187 AGAVVGWLS
-1202 GLRYPVIDAPPAAES
+1202 GLRYPVIDVPAPAEN
-1217 GAEGV
+1217 GADGV
-1222 RPAESIVDLGP
+1222 RPAESIADLGP
-1233 EELRAF
+1233 AELRAF

-1255 PADLQPHRP
+1255 PADLSPYRP

-1284 RFRCSLPA
+1284 RFRCSLPT
-1292 TLLWQQPTVAA
+1292 TLLWRQPTVAA
-1303 VADYIAG
+1303 VSDYIAG
-1310 LLSASAGQGDAA
+1310 LVSASNGNGNGSAEAG
-1322 ARM
+1322 

>member
-1 MMDRPAE
+1 MDRPVE
-8 KIALIGVGCRLPGGV
+8 MIALIGIGCRLPGGV
-23 GSADEYWTLLCEG
+23 GSAEEYWNLLSEG
-36 RDASG
+36 RGAGG
-41 PAPADRWRDYAER
+41 PAPADRWRDYADR

-67 RGSFLDGVA
+67 YGNFLDGVA

-113 PPTSLAGTDA
+113 SPDALAGTDA

-150 IGAATCAV
+150 IGAAGCAV
-158 ANRVSYALDLRGPSM
+158 ANRVSYALDLRGPSL

-179 SASLVAVHLAV
+179 SASLVAAHLAV

-216 TLDAAATLAPDGRSK
+216 TLDAAGTLAPDGRSK

-262 RVLATIRG
+262 RILATIRG

-276 GRTVGIMAPCGQAQ
+276 GRTAGIMAPCGQAQ

-318 AIGDPLEAGALSAVY
+318 AVGDPLEAGALGAVY
-333 GKGRP
+333 GAGRP
-338 PEQPCLIGSAKSN
+338 AEQPCLIGSAKSN

-383 PTPAVDWAGAGLRV
+383 PNPAVDWQGAGLRV
-397 VDAPAPWPGSAHP
+397 VDAPTPWPGTGHP

-423 VAHVVLEQ
+423 VAHVVLEE
-431 APPPRPAADW
+431 AP
-441 TVSQPAAEGAASQPP
+441 
-456 AAGTA
+456 
-461 TEPPAEVAA
+461 
-470 ARSPAEEAVG
+470 
-480 RPYLVSPA
+480 PA
-488 RPYSVS
+488 RPSPEGG
-494 VARLYPVSAASQAA
+494 AGRLYPVSAASRPA

-522 LSAADVGHTLAL
+522 LPVADVGHTLAL
-534 RRAHLPQRA
+534 RRAHLPHRA
-543 VVAAEDPAALA
+543 VVAAQDPAALA
-554 DRLRAL
+554 ERLRAL
-560 SAGAPHDAVTT
+560 SAGTPHDAVTT
-571 GRVLADP
+571 GRVLIDP

-586 SGHGSQWTGM
+586 SGHGSQWAGM

-601 ETSPAFAAVVDELE
+601 ETEPAFAAVIDELE

-638 DRIQTMIFVMQL
+638 DRIQTMIFAMQL
-650 GLVELWREHGVRP
+650 GLVELWRAYGVRP

-692 CRRSLLLRRVAGRG
+692 CRRSRLLRRVAGSG
-706 AMVMVPLP
+706 AMAMVQLP
-714 FGETARLLG
+714 FAEAARLLG
-723 DRTDVVAAIASSPGS
+723 ERADVVAAIASSPGS

-754 WLEEGI
+754 WLEQGI

-774 QMDPLLAEL
+774 QMDPLLADL
-783 TTAAAGLTEG
+783 TAAAADLAAGVPGL
-793 APGIRVYST
+793 RVYST
-802 VLDDPRTEHGFD
+802 ALDDPRASHDFTG
-814 AEYWAANL
+814 AYWAANL
-822 RRPVRLAEAVAA
+822 RRPVRLADAVAA
-834 AAADGYRAF
+834 AAEDGYRAF

-875 RNRSPRVTLPASV
+875 RNRPPSVTLPASV
-888 AAAYCAGLD
+888 AAAHCAGLD
-897 VDWHRLQPAG
+897 VDWQRLQPAG
-907 GPVVLPSY
+907 GPVVLPAY
-915 PWQRRRHWRAPSA
+915 PWQHRRHWRTPSA
-928 PDTGGRGHDP
+928 PDTAGRGHDP
-938 DTHTLLGDGLDLAG
+938 DTHTLLGDGVDLAG

-965 SRPYPG
+965 TRPYPG

-991 AAAEAQALG
+991 AASGGRMLG

-1006 PLLTAERREVQV
+1006 PLLTADRREVQV
-1018 VRQGTG
+1018 VRQGTE
-1024 LRLAARAAGDPD
+1024 LRLAARPAGEPD
-1036 AAWQMIATAT
+1036 AAWQLIATAT
-1046 VPAEPGEAPVPPAR
+1046 APATPGEAPVPPAHP
-1060 RLESADPGLV
+1060 LTPAEPGLV
-1070 MQRLAAVGVPGTGF
+1070 GQRLAAVGVPETGF

-1091 LRGDGALR
+1091 LRGHGALR

-1117 MSVAPSV
+1117 MSVAPSA

-1137 DRLVTVGQ
+1137 DRLVTVGE
-1145 PPETVDIEVWLDP
+1145 PPSTVDIEVWLDP
-1158 DRADTVHVRVTDRA
+1158 ELGDTVQVRVTA
-1172 DTVHVR
+1172 G
-1178 VTDRADTVH
+1178 
-1187 VRMADRAGAVAGWLS
+1187 AGAVVGWLS
-1202 GLRYPVIDAPPAAES
+1202 GLRYPVIDVPAATENGAEN

-1222 RPAESIVDLGP
+1222 RPAESIAELGP
-1233 EELRAF
+1233 AELRAF
-1239 LLEEVG
+1239 LIEEVG

-1255 PADLQPHRP
+1255 PTDLSPHRP

-1284 RFRCSLPA
+1284 RFRCSLPT
-1292 TLLWQQPTVAA
+1292 TLLWRQPTVAA
-1303 VADYIAG
+1303 VSDYIAG
-1310 LLSASAGQGDAA
+1310 LVSASGGNGSNGAG
-1322 ARM
+1322 

>member
-1 MMDRPAE
+1 MDQPAE
-8 KIALIGVGCRLPGGV
+8 IIALIGIGCRLPGGV
-23 GSADEYWTLLCEG
+23 GSADDYWNLLCEA
-36 RDASG
+36 RDAGG
-41 PAPADRWRDYAER
+41 PAPVDRWRDYADR

-67 RGSFLDGVA
+67 HGNFLEGVA

-94 PQQRLVMET
+94 PQQRLVLET

-113 PPTSLAGTDA
+113 SPDALVGTDA

-158 ANRVSYALDLRGPSM
+158 ANRVSYALDLRGPSL

-216 TLDAAATLAPDGRSK
+216 TLDAAGTLAPDGRSK
-231 SFDAAADGYGRGE
+231 SFDASADGYGRGE
-244 GAVVVVLKRLADA
+244 GAAVVVLKRLADA

-276 GRTVGIMAPCGQAQ
+276 GRTAGIMAPCGQAQ

-299 QAGVEPGTVGYV
+299 QAGVDPGTVGYV

-318 AIGDPLEAGALSAVY
+318 AVGDPLEAGALGAVY
-333 GKGRP
+333 GAGRAA
-338 PEQPCLIGSAKSN
+338 EQPCLIGSAKSN

-370 LERGEIPPSRLDT
+370 LERGELPPSRLDT
-383 PTPAVDWAGAGLRV
+383 PTPAVDWEGAGLRV
-397 VDAPAPWPGSAHP
+397 VDAPTPWPVSAHP

-423 VAHVVLEQ
+423 VAHVILEQ
-431 APPPRPAADW
+431 APPARP
-441 TVSQPAAEGAASQPP
+441 PAEGAA
-456 AAGTA
+456 G
-461 TEPPAEVAA
+461 
-470 ARSPAEEAVG
+470 
-480 RPYLVSPA
+480 
-488 RPYSVS
+488 
-494 VARLYPVSAASQAA
+494 RLYPVSAASPAA
-508 LRQAAGNLAGVVGR
+508 LRQAAGNLADVVGR
-522 LSAADVGHTLAL
+522 LPAADVGHTLAL
-534 RRAHLPQRA
+534 RRAHLPHRA
-543 VVAAEDPAALA
+543 VVAAENPAALA

-560 SAGAPHDAVTT
+560 STGAPHEAVTT
-571 GRVLADP
+571 GRVLVDP
-578 GPGPVFVF
+578 GPGLVFVF
-586 SGHGSQWTGM
+586 SGHGSQWAGM

-601 ETSPAFAAVVDELE
+601 ATEPVFAAVIDELE
-615 PVFAAEIGFSPRKAL
+615 PVFAAEIGFSPRQVL

-638 DRIQTMIFVMQL
+638 DRIQTMIFAMQL
-650 GLVELWREHGVRP
+650 GLVELWRAYGVRP

-678 TAGALSRLDGARLI
+678 TAGALSRQDGARLI
-692 CRRSLLLRRVAGRG
+692 CRRSRLLRQVAGRG
-706 AMVMVPLP
+706 AMAMVQLP
-714 FGETARLLG
+714 FAEAARLLG
-723 DRTDVVAAIASSPGS
+723 DRTDVVAAIASSPSS

-743 DPDAVAEVLAG
+743 DPDAVDGVLAG
-754 WLEEGI
+754 WIEEGI
-760 PARRVASDVAFHGP
+760 PARRVASNVAFHGP

-783 TTAAAGLTEG
+783 TAAAGDLTVG

-802 VLDDPRTEHGFD
+802 ALEEPRASPGFD
-814 AEYWAANL
+814 GAYWAANL
-822 RRPVRLAEAVAA
+822 RRPVRLADAVAS

-843 VEISPHPVVTHSVLE
+843 VELSPHPVVTHSVLE
-858 TLGAGG
+858 TLSADG
-864 HEEVFVGASLR
+864 HEDVFVGASLR
-875 RNRSPRVTLPASV
+875 RNRPTRAALLAGV
-888 AAAYCAGLD
+888 AAAHCAGLD

-907 GPVVLPSY
+907 GPVVLPAY

-928 PDTGGRGHDP
+928 PDTAGRGHDP
-938 DTHTLLGDGLDLAG
+938 DTHTLLGDGIDLAG
-952 TDVRLWRTGVDDQ
+952 TDVRLWRTSLDDQ
-965 SRPYPG
+965 TRPYPG

-991 AAAEAQALG
+991 AAAGGQALG

-1006 PLLTAERREVQV
+1006 PLLTADRREVQV
-1018 VRQGTG
+1018 VRQGAG
-1024 LRLAARAAGDPD
+1024 LRLAARAAGEPD
-1036 AAWQMIATAT
+1036 APWQMIATAA
-1046 VPAEPGEAPVPPAR
+1046 VPAAPGRAPVPPSRPLTPA
-1060 RLESADPGLV
+1060 EPDLV
-1070 MQRLAAVGVPGTGF
+1070 TQRLAAVGVPETGF
-1084 DWTVEEL
+1084 DWTVKEL
-1091 LRGDGALR
+1091 LLGHGALR

-1104 GPAATWAPVLDAA
+1104 GSSATWAPVLDAA
-1117 MSVAPSV
+1117 MSVAPSA
-1124 FPGDPLLRMVTHV
+1124 FPGDPVLRMVTHV
-1137 DRLVTVGQ
+1137 DRLVTVGE
-1145 PPETVDIEVWLDP
+1145 PPSTVDIEVWLDP
-1158 DRADTVHVRVTDRA
+1158 ARADTVRVRVSD
-1172 DTVHVR
+1172 D
-1178 VTDRADTVH
+1178 
-1187 VRMADRAGAVAGWLS
+1187 AGAVVGWLS
-1202 GLRYPVIDAPPAAES
+1202 GLRYPVIDAPATGEN

-1222 RPAESIVDLGP
+1222 RPAESITHLGP

-1239 LLEEVG
+1239 LIEEVG

-1255 PADLQPHRP
+1255 PADLSPHRP

-1284 RFRCSLPA
+1284 RFRCSLPT
-1292 TLLWQQPTVAA
+1292 TLLWRQPTVAA
-1303 VADYIAG
+1303 VSDYIAG
-1310 LLSASAGQGDAA
+1310 LVSTSNGNGSANAG
-1322 ARM
+1322 

>member
-1 MMDRPAE
+1 MDRPVE
-8 KIALIGVGCRLPGGV
+8 TIALIGIGCRLPGGV
-23 GSADEYWTLLCEG
+23 GSADDYWNLLCEG

-41 PAPADRWRDYAER
+41 PAPADRWRDYADR
-54 GPSYAAAVRRTLA
+54 GPSYAAALRRA
-67 RGSFLDGVA
+67 VPYGSYLDGAA

-113 PPTSLAGTDA
+113 SPDALAGTDA

-150 IGAATCAV
+150 IGAAACAV
-158 ANRVSYALDLRGPSM
+158 ANRVSYALDLRGPSL

-190 QALRAG
+190 QALRSG

-216 TLDAAATLAPDGRSK
+216 TLDAAGTLAPDGRSK

-244 GAVVVVLKRLADA
+244 GAAVVVLKRLADA

-276 GRTVGIMAPCGQAQ
+276 GRTAGIMAPCGQAQ

-318 AIGDPLEAGALSAVY
+318 AVGDPLEAGALGAVY
-333 GKGRP
+333 GADRP
-338 PEQPCLIGSAKSN
+338 AEEPCLIGSAKSN

-370 LERGEIPPSRLDT
+370 LERGELPPSRLDT
-383 PTPAVDWAGAGLRV
+383 PTPAIDWKGNGLRV
-397 VDAPAPWPGSAHP
+397 VDAPTPWPASAHP

-431 APPPRPAADW
+431 APPTAPL
-441 TVSQPAAEGAASQPP
+441 AEETARGLHSAS
-456 AAGTA
+456 ANGTA
-461 TEPPAEVAA
+461 
-470 ARSPAEEAVG
+470 R
-480 RPYLVSPA
+480 
-488 RPYSVS
+488 
-494 VARLYPVSAASQAA
+494 RLYPVSAASRAA
-508 LRQAAGNLAGVVGR
+508 LRQAAGNLAGVVGH
-522 LSAADVGHTLAL
+522 LPAADAGHTLAL
-534 RRAHLPQRA
+534 RRAHLPHRA
-543 VVAAEDPAALA
+543 VVAAENPAALA

-560 SAGAPHDAVTT
+560 STGAPHDAVIT
-571 GRVLADP
+571 GRVLVDP

-586 SGHGSQWTGM
+586 SGHGSQWAGM

-601 ETSPAFAAVVDELE
+601 ATEPAFAAVIDELE
-615 PVFAAEIGFSPRKAL
+615 PVFAAEIGFSPREVL
-630 TEDELTEV
+630 TDDELTEV
-638 DRIQTMIFVMQL
+638 DRIQTMIFAMQL
-650 GLVELWREHGVRP
+650 GLVELWRAYGVRP

-692 CRRSLLLRRVAGRG
+692 CRRSRLLRRVAGRG
-706 AMVMVPLP
+706 AMAMVQLP
-714 FGETARLLG
+714 FAETARLLG

-743 DPDAVAEVLAG
+743 DPDAVADVLTG
-754 WLEEGI
+754 WIEEGI

-774 QMDPLLAEL
+774 QMDPLLADL
-783 TTAAAGLTEG
+783 TAATADLKVDV
-793 APGIRVYST
+793 PGIRVYST
-802 VLDDPRTEHGFD
+802 ALDNPRANPGFD
-814 AEYWAANL
+814 GAYWAVNL
-822 RRPVRLAEAVAA
+822 RRPVRLADAIAA

-843 VEISPHPVVTHSVLE
+843 VELSPHPVVTHSVLE

-864 HEEVFVGASLR
+864 HEEIFVGASLR
-875 RNRSPRVTLPASV
+875 RNRPTRAALLASV
-888 AAAYCAGLD
+888 AAAHCAGVE

-915 PWQRRRHWRAPSA
+915 PWQHRTHWRTPSA
-928 PDTGGRGHDP
+928 PDTAGRGHDP

-965 SRPYPG
+965 TRPYPG

-991 AAAEAQALG
+991 AAAGGQVLG

-1006 PLLTAERREVQV
+1006 PLLTADRREVQV

-1024 LRLAARAAGDPD
+1024 LRLAARAAGEPD

-1046 VPAEPGEAPVPPAR
+1046 TPTEPGEAPTPPAR
-1060 RLESADPGLV
+1060 PLTPADPGLI

-1091 LRGDGALR
+1091 LRDHGALR

-1117 MSVAPSV
+1117 MSVAPSA
-1124 FPGDPLLRMVTHV
+1124 FPGDPLLRMVTNV
-1137 DRLVTVGQ
+1137 DRLVTVGE
-1145 PPETVDIEVWLDP
+1145 PPAMVDIEVWLDP
-1158 DRADTVHVRVTDRA
+1158 ERADTVQVRVTDL
-1172 DTVHVR
+1172 
-1178 VTDRADTVH
+1178 
-1187 VRMADRAGAVAGWLS
+1187 AGAVVGWLS
-1202 GLRYPVIDAPPAAES
+1202 GLRYPVIDVPAPSEN
-1217 GAEGV
+1217 GADGV
-1222 RPAESIVDLGP
+1222 RPAESIAGLGP
-1233 EELRAF
+1233 VELRAF
-1239 LLEEVG
+1239 LLEEVS
-1245 AQIAKEMRLA
+1245 AQIAQEMRLA
-1255 PADLQPHRP
+1255 PADLSPHRP

-1284 RFRCSLPA
+1284 RFRCSLPT
-1292 TLLWQQPTVAA
+1292 TLLWRQPTVAA
-1303 VADYIAG
+1303 VSDYIAG
-1310 LLSASAGQGDAA
+1310 LVSASNGNGNGAAG
-1322 ARM
+1322 

>member
-1 MMDRPAE
+1 MDQSVE
-8 KIALIGVGCRLPGGV
+8 IIALIGVGCRLPGGV
-23 GSADEYWTLLCEG
+23 GSADDYWNLLCEG
-36 RDASG
+36 RDAGG
-41 PAPADRWRDYAER
+41 PAPADRWRDYADR
-54 GPSYAAAVRRTLA
+54 GPAYAAAVRRTLA
-67 RGSFLDGVA
+67 HGSFLEGVA

-113 PPTSLAGTDA
+113 SPDALAGTDA

-158 ANRVSYALDLRGPSM
+158 ANRVSYALDLRGPSL

-216 TLDAAATLAPDGRSK
+216 TLDAAGTLAPDGRSK

-244 GAVVVVLKRLADA
+244 GAAVVVLKRLADA

-276 GRTVGIMAPCGQAQ
+276 GRTAGIMAPCGQAQ

-299 QAGVEPGTVGYV
+299 QAGVDPGTVGYV

-318 AIGDPLEAGALSAVY
+318 AVGDPLEAGALGAVY
-333 GKGRP
+333 GAGRP
-338 PEQPCLIGSAKSN
+338 AEQPCLIGSAKSN

-370 LERGEIPPSRLDT
+370 LERGELPPSRLDT
-383 PTPAVDWAGAGLRV
+383 PTPAVDWEGAGLRV
-397 VDAPAPWPGSAHP
+397 VDAPTPWPASAHP

-431 APPPRPAADW
+431 APPAGPP
-441 TVSQPAAEGAASQPP
+441 AEGAA
-456 AAGTA
+456 G
-461 TEPPAEVAA
+461 
-470 ARSPAEEAVG
+470 
-480 RPYLVSPA
+480 
-488 RPYSVS
+488 
-494 VARLYPVSAASQAA
+494 RLYPVSAASPAA
-508 LRQAAGNLAGVVGR
+508 LRQAAGNLAGVAGR
-522 LSAADVGHTLAL
+522 LPAADVGHTLAL
-534 RRAHLPQRA
+534 RRAHLPHRA
-543 VVAAEDPAALA
+543 VVAAENPAALA

-560 SAGAPHDAVTT
+560 STGAPHEAVTT
-571 GRVLADP
+571 GRVLVDP

-586 SGHGSQWTGM
+586 SGHGSQWAGM

-601 ETSPAFAAVVDELE
+601 ATEPVFAAVIDELE
-615 PVFAAEIGFSPRKAL
+615 PVFAAEIGFSPREVL

-638 DRIQTMIFVMQL
+638 DRVQTMIFAMQL
-650 GLVELWREHGVRP
+650 GLVELWRAYGVRP

-678 TAGALSRLDGARLI
+678 TAGALSRQDGARLI
-692 CRRSLLLRRVAGRG
+692 CRRSRLLRQVAGRG
-706 AMVMVPLP
+706 AMAMVQLP
-714 FGETARLLG
+714 FAEAARLLG
-723 DRTDVVAAIASSPGS
+723 ERTDVVAAIASSPSS

-743 DPDAVAEVLAG
+743 DPDAVDGVLAG
-754 WLEEGI
+754 WIEEGI
-760 PARRVASDVAFHGP
+760 PARRVASNVAFHGP
-774 QMDPLLAEL
+774 QMDPLLAGL
-783 TTAAAGLTEG
+783 TAAAGDLTVG
-793 APGIRVYST
+793 APGIRLYST
-802 VLDDPRTEHGFD
+802 SLDDPRASPGFD
-814 AEYWAANL
+814 GAYWAANL
-822 RRPVRLAEAVAA
+822 RRPVRLADAVAS

-843 VEISPHPVVTHSVLE
+843 VELSPHPVVTHSVLE
-858 TLGAGG
+858 TLSADGY
-864 HEEVFVGASLR
+864 EDVFVGASLR
-875 RNRSPRVTLPASV
+875 RNRPTRAALLAGV
-888 AAAYCAGLD
+888 AAAHCAGLD
-897 VDWHRLQPAG
+897 VDWRRLQPAG
-907 GPVVLPSY
+907 GPVVLPAY

-928 PDTGGRGHDP
+928 PDTAGRGHDP
-938 DTHTLLGDGLDLAG
+938 DTHTLLGDGIDLAG
-952 TDVRLWRTGVDDQ
+952 TDVRLWRTSLDDQ
-965 SRPYPG
+965 TRPYPG

-991 AAAEAQALG
+991 AAAGGQALG

-1006 PLLTAERREVQV
+1006 PLLTADRREVQV
-1018 VRQGTG
+1018 VRQGAG
-1024 LRLAARAAGDPD
+1024 LRLAARAAGEPD

-1046 VPAEPGEAPVPPAR
+1046 VPAAPGRAPAPPSRPLTPAEP
-1060 RLESADPGLV
+1060 DLV
-1070 MQRLAAVGVPGTGF
+1070 TQRLAAVGVPETGF

-1091 LRGDGALR
+1091 LLGHGALR

-1104 GPAATWAPVLDAA
+1104 GPSATWAPILDAA
-1117 MSVAPSV
+1117 MSVAPSA
-1124 FPGDPLLRMVTHV
+1124 FPGDPVLRMVTHV
-1137 DRLVTVGQ
+1137 DRLVTVAE
-1145 PPETVDIEVWLDP
+1145 PPSTVDIEVWLDP
-1158 DRADTVHVRVTDRA
+1158 ERADTVRVRVSDG
-1172 DTVHVR
+1172 D
-1178 VTDRADTVH
+1178 
-1187 VRMADRAGAVAGWLS
+1187 GAVVGWLS
-1202 GLRYPVIDAPPAAES
+1202 GLRYPVIDAPATGEN

-1222 RPAESIVDLGP
+1222 RPAESITHLEP

-1239 LLEEVG
+1239 LIEEVG

-1255 PADLQPHRP
+1255 PADLSPHRP

-1284 RFRCSLPA
+1284 RFRCSLPT
-1292 TLLWQQPTVAA
+1292 TLLWRRPTVAA
-1303 VADYIAG
+1303 VSDYIAG
-1310 LLSASAGQGDAA
+1310 LVSTSNGNGSANAG
-1322 ARM
+1322 

>member
-1 MMDRPAE
+1 MDRPVE
-8 KIALIGVGCRLPGGV
+8 SIALIGIGCRLPGGV
-23 GSADEYWTLLCEG
+23 GSAQEYWDLLCEG

-41 PAPADRWRDYAER
+41 PAPADRWRDYADR

-67 RGSFLDGVA
+67 HGSFLEGAA

-113 PPTSLAGTDA
+113 SPDALAGTDA

-150 IGAATCAV
+150 IGAAGCAV
-158 ANRVSYALDLRGPSM
+158 ANRVSYALDLRGPSL

-216 TLDAAATLAPDGRSK
+216 TLDAAGTLAPDGRSK

-244 GAVVVVLKRLADA
+244 GAAVVVLKRLADA

-262 RVLATIRG
+262 RILATIRG

-276 GRTVGIMAPCGQAQ
+276 GRTAGIMAPCGQAQ

-318 AIGDPLEAGALSAVY
+318 AVGDPLEAGALGAVY
-333 GKGRP
+333 GAGRP
-338 PEQPCLIGSAKSN
+338 ADQPCLIGSAKSN

-370 LERGEIPPSRLDT
+370 LERGQLPPSRLDT
-383 PTPAVDWAGAGLRV
+383 PTPAVDWTGAGLRV
-397 VDAPAPWPGSAHP
+397 VDKPTPWPTSAHP

-431 APPPRPAADW
+431 APPTGPAIAPAAS
-441 TVSQPAAEGAASQPP
+441 TTSTASAAS
-456 AAGTA
+456 GTA
-461 TEPPAEVAA
+461 ETGGPADAGQTA
-470 ARSPAEEAVG
+470 G
-480 RPYLVSPA
+480 RLF
-488 RPYSVS
+488 
-494 VARLYPVSAASQAA
+494 PVSAASRAA
-508 LRQAAGNLAGVVGR
+508 LRQAAGNLAGVVGD
-522 LSAADVGHTLAL
+522 LPPADVGHTLAQ
-534 RRAHLPQRA
+534 RRAHLPHRA
-543 VVAAEDPAALA
+543 VVAADSPAALA

-560 SAGAPHDAVTT
+560 STGAPHDAVTT
-571 GRVLADP
+571 GRVLVDP

-586 SGHGSQWTGM
+586 SGHGSQWAGM

-601 ETSPAFAAVVDELE
+601 ETEPAFAAVIDELE
-615 PVFAAEIGFSPRKAL
+615 PVFAAEIGFSPREVLA
-630 TEDELTEV
+630 EDELTEV
-638 DRIQTMIFVMQL
+638 DRIQTMIFAMQL
-650 GLVELWREHGVRP
+650 GLVELWRAHGVRP

-692 CRRSLLLRRVAGRG
+692 CRRSRLLRRVAGRG
-706 AMVMVPLP
+706 AMAMVQLP
-714 FGETARLLG
+714 FAETARLLG

-743 DPDAVAEVLAG
+743 DPDAVAGVLAG
-754 WLEEGI
+754 WIEEGI
-760 PARRVASDVAFHGP
+760 PGRRVASDVAFHGP

-783 TTAAAGLTEG
+783 TAAAADLT
-793 APGIRVYST
+793 PGVPGVRVYST
-802 VLDDPRTEHGFD
+802 ALDDPRADPGFD
-814 AEYWAANL
+814 GAYWAVNL
-822 RRPVRLAEAVAA
+822 RRPVRLADAVAA

-843 VEISPHPVVTHSVLE
+843 VELSAHPVVTHSVLE
-858 TLGAGG
+858 TLSAGG
-864 HEEVFVGASLR
+864 HEEVFVGTSLR
-875 RNRSPRVTLPASV
+875 RNRPARATLLAGV
-888 AAAYCAGLD
+888 AAAHCAGLD
-897 VDWHRLQPAG
+897 VDWRGLQPAG

-915 PWQRRRHWRAPSA
+915 PWQHRTHWRAPSA
-928 PDTGGRGHDP
+928 PDTAGRGHDP
-938 DTHTLLGDGLDLAG
+938 GTHTLLGDGIDLAG
-952 TDVRLWRTGVDDQ
+952 ADVRLWRTAVDDQ
-965 SRPYPG
+965 TRPYPG

-977 VEIVPAAVLAATFF
+977 VEIVPAAVLATTFF
-991 AAAEAQALG
+991 AAAGGQVLG

-1006 PLLTAERREVQV
+1006 PLLTADRREVQV
-1018 VRQGTG
+1018 IRQGTG
-1024 LRLAARAAGDPD
+1024 LRLAARAAGEPD
-1036 AAWQMIATAT
+1036 AAWQMIATAA
-1046 VPAEPGEAPVPPAR
+1046 VPETPGEAPAPPEHP
-1060 RLESADPGLV
+1060 LTPVEPGLI

-1084 DWTVEEL
+1084 GWTVEEL
-1091 LRGDGALR
+1091 LRGHGALR
-1099 ARVRC
+1099 ARVKC
-1104 GPAATWAPVLDAA
+1104 GPALTWAPVLDAA
-1117 MSVAPSV
+1117 MSVAPSA

-1137 DRLVTVGQ
+1137 DRLVTVGE
-1145 PPETVDIEVWLDP
+1145 PPAAVDIEVWLDP
-1158 DRADTVHVRVTDRA
+1158 ERADTVQVRVTDPA
-1172 DTVHVR
+1172 GTVV
-1178 VTDRADTVH
+1178 
-1187 VRMADRAGAVAGWLS
+1187 GWLS
-1202 GLRYPVIDAPPAAES
+1202 GLRYPVIDVPAAPDN

-1222 RPAESIVDLGP
+1222 RPAESIADLGP
-1233 EELRAF
+1233 AELRAF

-1255 PADLQPHRP
+1255 PADLSPHRP

-1284 RFRCSLPA
+1284 RFRCSLPT
-1292 TLLWQQPTVAA
+1292 TLLWRQPTVAA
-1303 VADYIAG
+1303 VSDFIAELVSTPG
-1310 LLSASAGQGDAA
+1310 GDGNGDKG
-1322 ARM
+1322 

>member
-1 MMDRPAE
+1 MDRPAE
-8 KIALIGVGCRLPGGV
+8 MIALIGIGCRLPGGV
-23 GSADEYWTLLCEG
+23 RSADEFWNLLCEG

-41 PAPADRWRDYAER
+41 PAPADRWRDYADR

-67 RGSFLDGVA
+67 HGSFLEGAA

-113 PPTSLAGTDA
+113 SPDRLAGTDA

-158 ANRVSYALDLRGPSM
+158 ANRVSYALDLRGPSL

-179 SASLVAVHLAV
+179 SASLVAVHLAA

-216 TLDAAATLAPDGRSK
+216 TLDAAGTLAPDGRSK

-244 GAVVVVLKRLADA
+244 GAAVVVLKRLADA

-270 SAVNQD
+270 SAVSQD
-276 GRTVGIMAPCGQAQ
+276 GRTAGIMAPCGQAQ

-299 QAGVEPGTVGYV
+299 QARVEPETVGYV

-318 AIGDPLEAGALSAVY
+318 AVGDPLEAGALGAVY

-338 PEQPCLIGSAKSN
+338 AEQPCLIGSAKSN

-370 LERGEIPPSRLDT
+370 LERGELPPSRLDT

-397 VDAPAPWPGSAHP
+397 VDKPTPWPGSAHP

-423 VAHVVLEQ
+423 IAHVVLEQ
-431 APPPRPAADW
+431 APP
-441 TVSQPAAEGAASQPP
+441 
-456 AAGTA
+456 AG
-461 TEPPAEVAA
+461 PPAEGTA
-470 ARSPAEEAVG
+470 G
-480 RPYLVSPA
+480 G
-488 RPYSVS
+488 
-494 VARLYPVSAASQAA
+494 LYPVSAASRAA
-508 LRQAAGNLAGVVGR
+508 LLQAAGNLAGVVGD
-522 LSAADVGHTLAL
+522 LPAADVGHTLAL
-534 RRAHLPQRA
+534 RRAHLSHRA
-543 VVAAEDPAALA
+543 VVAAESPAALA

-560 SAGAPHDAVTT
+560 STGAAHRAVTT
-571 GRVLADP
+571 GQVLVDP

-586 SGHGSQWTGM
+586 SGHGSQWAGM

-601 ETSPAFAAVVDELE
+601 ATEPAFAAVIDELE
-615 PVFAAEIGFSPRKAL
+615 PVFAAEIGFSPRQVL
-630 TEDELTEV
+630 SEDELTEV
-638 DRIQTMIFVMQL
+638 DRVQTMIFAMQL
-650 GLVELWREHGVRP
+650 GLVELWRQYGVRP

-692 CRRSLLLRRVAGRG
+692 CRRSRLLRRVAGRG
-706 AMVMVPLP
+706 AMAMVQVP
-714 FGETARLLG
+714 FAQAMRLLG

-754 WLEEGI
+754 WIEEGI
-760 PARRVASDVAFHGP
+760 PARRVTSDVAFHGP
-774 QMDPLLAEL
+774 QMDPLLADL
-783 TTAAAGLTEG
+783 TAAAADLTVG
-793 APGIRVYST
+793 APCIRVYST
-802 VLDDPRTEHGFD
+802 ALDDPREAPGFD
-814 AEYWAANL
+814 GAYWAANL
-822 RRPVRLAEAVAA
+822 RRPVRLTDAVAA
-834 AAADGYRAF
+834 AADDGYRAF
-843 VEISPHPVVTHSVLE
+843 IELSPHPVVTHSMLD
-858 TLGAGG
+858 TLSAGD
-864 HEEVFVGASLR
+864 HDVFVGGSLR
-875 RNRSPRVTLPASV
+875 RNRPTRATLLASV
-888 AAAYCAGLD
+888 AEAHCAGLD
-897 VDWHRLQPAG
+897 VDWRRLQPAG
-907 GPVVLPSY
+907 GPVVLPAY
-915 PWQRRRHWRAPSA
+915 PWQHRRHWRTPSA
-928 PDTGGRGHDP
+928 PDMAGRGHDP
-938 DTHTLLGDGLDLAG
+938 DTHTLLGDGIDLAG

-965 SRPYPG
+965 TRPYPG

-991 AAAEAQALG
+991 AASGGQVLG

-1024 LRLAARAAGDPD
+1024 LRLAARAAGEPD

-1046 VPAEPGEAPVPPAR
+1046 VPASPGEAPAQPAQLIPP
-1060 RLESADPGLV
+1060 ADPGLV

-1091 LRGDGALR
+1091 LRGHGALR

-1117 MSVAPSV
+1117 MSVAPSA

-1137 DRLVTVGQ
+1137 DRLVTVGE
-1145 PPETVDIEVWLDP
+1145 PPDMVDIEVWLDP
-1158 DRADTVHVRVTDRA
+1158 ERTDTVQVRVTDG
-1172 DTVHVR
+1172 
-1178 VTDRADTVH
+1178 
-1187 VRMADRAGAVAGWLS
+1187 AGAVVGWLS
-1202 GLRYPVIDAPPAAES
+1202 GLRYPVIDVPAPAEN
-1217 GAEGV
+1217 GADGV
-1222 RPAESIVDLGP
+1222 RPAESIAGLGP

-1255 PADLQPHRP
+1255 PTDLSPHRP
-1264 LVEQGLDSVLTVV
+1264 LIEQGLDSVLTVV

-1284 RFRCSLPA
+1284 RFRCSLPT
-1292 TLLWQQPTVAA
+1292 TLLWRQPTVAA
-1303 VADYIAG
+1303 VSDYIAE
-1310 LLSASAGQGDAA
+1310 LVSASSGNGSADAG
-1322 ARM
+1322 

>member
-1 MMDRPAE
+1 MDRPVE
-8 KIALIGVGCRLPGGV
+8 TIALIGIGCRLPGGV
-23 GSADEYWTLLCEG
+23 GSAEEYWNLLCEG

-41 PAPADRWRDYAER
+41 PAPADRWRDYADR
-54 GPSYAAAVRRTLA
+54 GPSYAAAVRRTLS

-113 PPTSLAGTDA
+113 SPDVLAGTDA

-150 IGAATCAV
+150 IGAAGCAV
-158 ANRVSYALDLRGPSM
+158 ANRVSYALDLRGPSL

-179 SASLVAVHLAV
+179 SASLVAVHLAM

-216 TLDAAATLAPDGRSK
+216 TLDAAGTLAPDGRSK

-262 RVLATIRG
+262 RVLATVRG

-276 GRTVGIMAPCGQAQ
+276 GRTAGIMAPCGQAQ

-318 AIGDPLEAGALSAVY
+318 AVGDPLEAGALSAVY
-333 GKGRP
+333 GAGRP
-338 PEQPCLIGSAKSN
+338 LEQPCLIGSAKSN

-383 PTPAVDWAGAGLRV
+383 PTPAVDWQGAGLRV
-397 VDAPAPWPGSAHP
+397 VDAPTPWPGSDHP

-423 VAHVVLEQ
+423 VAHVVLEE
-431 APPPRPAADW
+431 AP
-441 TVSQPAAEGAASQPP
+441 
-456 AAGTA
+456 
-461 TEPPAEVAA
+461 
-470 ARSPAEEAVG
+470 
-480 RPYLVSPA
+480 PA
-488 RPYSVS
+488 RPS
-494 VARLYPVSAASQAA
+494 AEGTAGRLYPVSAASRAA
-508 LRQAAGNLAGVVGR
+508 LRQAAGNLAEVAGH
-522 LSAADVGHTLAL
+522 LPAADVGHTLAL
-534 RRAHLPQRA
+534 RRAHLPHRA
-543 VVAAEDPAALA
+543 VVAAENPAALA
-554 DRLRAL
+554 ERLRAL
-560 SAGAPHDAVTT
+560 SAGTPHDAVTT
-571 GRVLADP
+571 GRVLIDP

-586 SGHGSQWTGM
+586 SGHGSQWAGM

-601 ETSPAFAAVVDELE
+601 ETEPAFAAVIDELE
-615 PVFAAEIGFSPRKAL
+615 PVFATEIGFSPRKVL

-638 DRIQTMIFVMQL
+638 DRIQTMIFAMQL

-692 CRRSLLLRRVAGRG
+692 CRRSLLLRQVAGRG
-706 AMVMVPLP
+706 AMAMVQLP
-714 FGETARLLG
+714 FAEAARLLG

-774 QMDPLLAEL
+774 QMDPLLADL
-783 TTAAAGLTEG
+783 TAAAADLTAG

-802 VLDDPRTEHGFD
+802 ALDDPRASHDFAGT
-814 AEYWAANL
+814 YWAANL
-822 RRPVRLAEAVAA
+822 RRPVRLADAVAA
-834 AAADGYRAF
+834 AADDGYRAF

-864 HEEVFVGASLR
+864 HDEVFVGASLR
-875 RNRSPRVTLPASV
+875 RNRPPRVTLAAGV
-888 AAAYCAGLD
+888 AAAHCAGLD

-915 PWQRRRHWRAPSA
+915 PWQHRRHWRAPSA
-928 PDTGGRGHDP
+928 PDTAGRGHDP
-938 DTHTLLGDGLDLAG
+938 DTHTLLGDGIELAG

-965 SRPYPG
+965 TRPYPG

-991 AAAEAQALG
+991 AASGGQTLG

-1006 PLLTAERREVQV
+1006 PLLTADRREVQV
-1018 VRQGTG
+1018 VRQGTE
-1024 LRLAARAAGDPD
+1024 LRLAARAAGEPD
-1036 AAWQMIATAT
+1036 AAWQLIATAA
-1046 VPAEPGEAPVPPAR
+1046 VPATPGEAPAPPAQP
-1060 RLESADPGLV
+1060 LTPADPGLV
-1070 MQRLAAVGVPGTGF
+1070 HQRLAAVGVPETGF

-1091 LRGDGALR
+1091 LRGHGALR

-1104 GPAATWAPVLDAA
+1104 GPSATWAPVLDAA
-1117 MSVAPSV
+1117 MSVAPSA

-1137 DRLVTVGQ
+1137 DRLVTVAE
-1145 PPETVDIEVWLDP
+1145 PPSTVDIEVWLDP
-1158 DRADTVHVRVTDRA
+1158 ERGDTVQVRLSDG
-1172 DTVHVR
+1172 
-1178 VTDRADTVH
+1178 
-1187 VRMADRAGAVAGWLS
+1187 AGAVVGWLS
-1202 GLRYPVIDAPPAAES
+1202 GLRYPVIDVPAAAEN

-1222 RPAESIVDLGP
+1222 RPAESIADLEP
-1233 EELRAF
+1233 AELRAF

-1255 PADLQPHRP
+1255 PTDLSPHRP

-1284 RFRCSLPA
+1284 RFRCSLPT
-1292 TLLWQQPTVAA
+1292 TLLWRQPTVAA
-1303 VADYIAG
+1303 VSDYIAG
-1310 LLSASAGQGDAA
+1310 LVSASGGNGSADAG
-1322 ARM
+1322 